1 MPFPKIA
8 HINTMLPVLDGNII
22 MRDIAGDSK
31 TPSVYSI
38 FYMVQGQDTF
48 SGENSDLKRE
58 ARGICFYGDG
68 TIMSRPMQK
77 FFNIGEKPH
86 TMDTAIPWND
96 VKRVMVKRDGSMV
109 HPIYVGGNLILKTK
123 KSFISPEAIAATEL
137 LKANPDQMQW
147 VVDQM
152 KKGQT
157 PIFEFTSPNFPIVV
171 SYHSAELTLLHIRN
185 NISGE
190 YLDIMNDGSVPFP
203 IVEDVRSN
211 FEQDGIVSFQLIK
224 NWCMTAT
231 HVEGIV
237 IQLENGE
244 MVKAKTQWYA
254 DLHRTIV
261 FIRVRDVVE
270 AVLNDNV
277 DDMIGAFRMC
287 GRPESTVQQV
297 ETIRN
302 TVLDEVNKIRCAVHS
317 IAATIPADL
326 SRKDIY
332 SNFAKNS
339 DFPSEVMMVYDGK
352 SVDWIELYRKRFLKK
367 WPLDVIV
374 DNAGD

>member
-31 TPSVYSI
+31 TPSVYSF

-86 TMDTAIPWND
+86 TMDTAIAWNQ

-109 HPIYVGGNLILKTK
+109 HPIYVAGNLILKTK
-123 KSFISPEAIAATEL
+123 KSFTSPEAIAATEL
-137 LKANPDQMQW
+137 LKANPDQMKW

-152 KKGQT
+152 KNGQT

-171 SYHSAELTLLHIRN
+171 SYQTAELTLLHIRN
-185 NISGE
+185 NISGD
-190 YLDIMNDGSVPFP
+190 YIDIPNDGSVPFP

-211 FEQDGIVSFQLIK
+211 FEKDGIVSFELIK

-237 IQLENGE
+237 VQLQNGE

-287 GRPESTVQQV
+287 GRPEKTVQQV

-302 TVLDEVNKIRCAVHS
+302 TVLDEVNKIRCAVQS
-317 IAATIPADL
+317 IVSTIPVGM

-332 SNFAKNS
+332 SIFAKNS
-339 DFPSEVMMVYDGK
+339 YYPSEIMMVYDGK